1 MLRSR
6 HELHLSRKV
15 FFCYQI
21 MSEQKKEFTGVW
33 IPRMVVE
40 DEELNW
46 TDRACY
52 AEIACYQKCF
62 ASNAFLAKRLGI
74 SESMVSKIVARLK
87 QLEYLVDGGFNGRFR
102 VLVARQPSNT
112 LLGSIATDCEAA
124 SQPVATIDNSRE
136 NSKELEVSKE
146 TPTSLSTKEEQLDFV
161 PTNGEGDETA
171 PKKKPKSWDKEK
183 SIFAMFCSECKRAGL
198 PEPEPVKLWQLTQIR
213 NVLKSNDETFIVEIL
228 EDWLSTAGDE
238 VILNIHSAL
247 SAHNI
252 NKHKMKR

>member
-1 MLRSR
+1 M
-6 HELHLSRKV
+6 
-15 FFCYQI
+15 
-21 MSEQKKEFTGVW
+21 EQKKEFTGVW
-33 IPRMVVE
+33 IPRSVVE
-40 DEELNW
+40 DERLTW

-52 AEIACYQKCF
+52 AEISCYQKCF

-146 TPTSLSTKEEQLDFV
+146 TPNSITSSTKETEGDSIDFV
-161 PTNGEGDETA
+161 PTNGEGDEIA
-171 PKKKPKSWDKEK
+171 PKKKPQSWDVEKTIFRDFAKE
-183 SIFAMFCSECKRAGL
+183 CQRAGL
-198 PEPEPVKLWQLTQIR
+198 PEPEPVKLWQLKQIR
-213 NVLKSNDETFIVEIL
+213 SVIASNDADFVAEVL
-228 EDWLSTAGDE
+228 DDWLNTAGDE